1 MLPKKLLILDIDETL
16 IFASE
21 QPLKREADFRVGQY
35 HIYNRPDLTAF
46 VDYCFEWFD
55 VAIWTSSS
63 PLYAEEIVKA
73 IIPDPM
79 RLAFIW
85 ASDRG
90 TLAYDLETGEQ
101 YATKNLKKLKRL
113 GYTLETVI
121 AVDDSPEKWKQ
132 SYGNLVQ
139 VAPYHGA
146 AEDTE
151 LMRLASY
158 LDFLKEQPNI
168 RSIEKRHWRQ
178 STPPSAFPLPP
189 LPPLQS

>member
-1 MLPKKLLILDIDETL
+1 MPPKKLLILDIDETL
-16 IFASE
+16 LCASE
-21 QPLKREADFRVGQY
+21 QPLEREADFRVGQY
-35 HIYNRPDLTAF
+35 HIYTRPGLPVFLDH
-46 VDYCFEWFD
+46 CFQWFD

-63 PLYAEEIVKA
+63 PLYAEEVVTAIV
-73 IIPDPM
+73 PDPT
-79 RLAFIW
+79 RLTFVW
-85 ASDRG
+85 ASERG
-90 TLAYDLETGEQ
+90 TMAYDLETGER

-113 GYTLETVI
+113 GYSLEAVI

-151 LMRLASY
+151 LIRLAFY
-158 LDFLKEQPNI
+158 LDFLKDQPNI

-178 STPPSAFPLPP
+178 STPPPAAPRLPW
-189 LPPLQS
+189 PPPQS

>member
-1 MLPKKLLILDIDETL
+1 MRKNRLYQMPPRKLLILDIDETL
-16 IFASE
+16 LFASE
-21 QPLKREADFRVGQY
+21 QPLEREVDFRVGQY
-35 HIYNRPDLTAF
+35 HIYKRPGLAEFLDH
-46 VDYCFEWFD
+46 CFHWFD

-63 PLYAEEIVKA
+63 PLYAEEVVKA
-73 IIPDPM
+73 IIPYPT
-79 RLAFIW
+79 RLAFVW
-85 ASDRG
+85 DSDRG
-90 TLAYDLETGEQ
+90 TLAYDLETGER

-113 GYTLETVI
+113 GYSLEAVI

-151 LMRLASY
+151 LIRLASY
-158 LDFLKEQPNI
+158 LDFLKDQPNI

-178 STPPSAFPLPP
+178 STPTD
-189 LPPLQS
+189 